1 MKTFILF
8 AVIDIMLVLLYFLA
22 YIRHMVVQFFS
33 REN

>member
-22 YIRHMVVQFFS
+22 YVRHAIVQFFN